1 MEIYAREEGGE
12 EELLR
17 CKSCGA
23 DSLVEPQW
31 GAEGTGAASWSL
43 MSRMRARCPACG
55 EESRFSWSGRV
66 RFRFDRTKV

>member
-23 DSLVEPQW
+23 GGLEPQG
-31 GAEGTGAASWSL
+31 GAEGTGAPSWSL

-55 EESRFSWSGRV
+55 EESRFAWSGRV
-66 RFRFDRTKV
+66 GFRFGRTKG